1 MLHKTI
7 PINSNIKNINVIVSR
22 PLFVFNL
29 ESMTID
35 RDAKIKKNPNT
46 INTNNFKFSPSILEN
61 LEKFDSK
68 L

>member
-7 PINSNIKNINVIVSR
+7 NINSSIKNINVIVSR

-29 ESMTID
+29 GSITID
-35 RDAKIKKNPNT
+35 RDAIAKKNPNT
-46 INTNNFKFSPSILEN
+46 INTNSFKFSAFILEN
-61 LEKFDSK
+61 LERFYSK